1 MDINQLQEILDQ
13 ITFVTNEA
21 KKETTKMRNVA
32 KYLATQIEA
41 MEKSKGE
48 FTLTVKNSYDQMK
61 KDILVFQNQI
71 NSRLAFADESHMQGL
86 GQISDAAFETQKSI
100 RDFGKLLKQEMSED
114 VIQKVI
120 DQVNKVFQ
128 KNEKSL
134 FELTQLSSQQI
145 NSATI
150 SIHNDMIENKKI
162 QNTIEEVS
170 INTLI
175 EVDKKLKEMREEVQ
189 GVSANINLINQSTQK
204 TLQTIELIENTKL
217 WSGELS
223 KWFLVS
229 SSAFFVGV
237 IFTAIIAIW
246 LNPLFKA
253 FIAALL
259 QK

>member
-21 KKETTKMRNVA
+21 KKETTSLRNMA
-32 KYLATQIEA
+32 KYLTTQIEA

-61 KDILVFQNQI
+61 KDILVFQNHI

-114 VIQKVI
+114 IIQKVI

-175 EVDKKLKEMREEVQ
+175 EVDKKLKEMSEEVQ
-189 GVSANINLINQSTQK
+189 IVSKNIESINQSTKNSLQK
-204 TLQTIELIENTKL
+204 IEEIQDIKL
-217 WSGELS
+217 WGGKLS
-223 KWFLVS
+223 TWLIISSTAFLI
-229 SSAFFVGV
+229 GV
-237 IFTAIIAIW
+237 IFAAIIAIW
-246 LNPLFKA
+246 FNPIFKA

-259 QK
+259 QQ